1 MCFIINHLIISG
13 SVINKTSYRFD
24 CGSGIG
30 VVRSDETVLLNQWNH
45 ITLYRHRWDAW
56 LQLNGGKH
64 VQGRSKGLFSRITFR
79 EPLFIGGAGNTT
91 GLSEKLPVA
100 AGLKGC
106 VRHLEVNDHLY
117 LFALEPQGEAFKGYG
132 IGMYFNVKG
141 SYLFFFLIR

>member
-1 MCFIINHLIISG
+1 M
-13 SVINKTSYRFD
+13 
-24 CGSGIG
+24 
-30 VVRSDETVLLNQWNH
+30 RSEETVLLNQWNH

-100 AGLKGC
+100 VGLKGC
-106 VRHLEVNDHLY
+106 IRHLEVNDHVY
-117 LFALEPQGEAFKGYG
+117 KFALEPHGEASKGYG
-132 IGMYFNVKG
+132 IGNVYFMN
-141 SYLFFFLIR
+141 II